1 MHEIAV
7 SHHLAALSAGPGRVR
22 QDLRHEVNRLGGQ
35 QQHHPKAP
43 PKRDPRFRLSS
54 RGDGAGLTMR
64 PSRRPT
70 VTRNGRASIVAWFP
84 QTPQPDAHHIH
95 YRIRR
100 FWEVMIVTRL
110 GPGRCRAHPSA
121 RLSLACSPSH
131 HQVQLQFFPPVPASA
146 PILERLFPATRLL
159 FLAAMHAPRCPSP
172 VPLETGLFFDE
183 PRAEVFTCI
192 RVQLASGGASG
203 KTWPWVTATTSSARL
218 CRLCRRPNARVKLA
232 EVSFALLDVIIGRW
246 GANGC
251 QSCSFVER

>member
-172 VPLETGLFFDE
+172 VPLETGLFFLTSLV
-183 PRAEVFTCI
+183 PR
-192 RVQLASGGASG
+192 
-203 KTWPWVTATTSSARL
+203 SS
-218 CRLCRRPNARVKLA
+218 P
-232 EVSFALLDVIIGRW
+232 ALGFSSPPEGRQEKR
-246 GANGC
+246 GRGSR
-251 QSCSFVER
+251 QPPLPPDYVDYVDDLMHE

>member
-35 QQHHPKAP
+35 HQHHPNTTQDHTRP
-43 PKRDPRFRLSS
+43 PKERDPRFRLSS

-95 YRIRR
+95 YRIRS

-110 GPGRCRAHPSA
+110 RPRRCRAHPSA
-121 RLSLACSPSH
+121 RLSRVFTLA
-131 HQVQLQFFPPVPASA
+131 PPAARCNFS
-146 PILERLFPATRLL
+146 RLFPPARLYSSACSRRPGC
-159 FLAAMHAPRCPSP
+159 FFWPPCTHHDAPRCTTVPFVSP
-172 VPLETGLFFDE
+172 HLERDFFDE
-183 PRAEVFTCI
+183 PRAEVTTCI
-192 RVQLASGGASG
+192 RVQLAPRRRRGASG
-203 KTWPWVTATTSSARL
+203 KNVAVGHGNTLFRPIVSTMSTMSTT
-218 CRLCRRPNARVKLA
+218 
-232 EVSFALLDVIIGRW
+232 
-246 GANGC
+246 
-251 QSCSFVER
+251 